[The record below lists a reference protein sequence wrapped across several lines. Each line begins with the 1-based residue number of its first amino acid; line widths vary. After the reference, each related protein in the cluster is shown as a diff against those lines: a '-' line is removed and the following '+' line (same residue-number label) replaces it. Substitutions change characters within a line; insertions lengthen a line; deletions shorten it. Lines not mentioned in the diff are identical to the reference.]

1 MTDYKKFLRP
11 YDIIVVYNPRSFLHR
26 LIFKTTGYKA
36 GHVALYLGRD
46 EIVQATST
54 GVKKRFTNN
63 YGGKLVHI
71 LRNKNGLIPEQGQ
84 MIDCY
89 VKESI
94 NKEYAFLQLVL
105 LWVKYTFRLS
115 HIPDVSK
122 KAMICSEF
130 VANCYINANIDLCA
144 KKKSHEVVPSDIFN
158 SPKLDHIFSGIIE

>member
-1 MTDYKKFLRP
+1 MIDYKTILQP
-11 YDIIVVYNPRSFLHR
+11 YDIIVVYNPRSLLHR
-26 LIFKTTGYKA
+26 LIYRITEYKA
-36 GHVALYLGRD
+36 GHVALYYGHE
-46 EIVQATST
+46 EIVQAQST
-54 GVKKRFTNN
+54 GIKLHGLNKYT
-63 YGGKLVHI
+63 GKLVYV
-71 LRNKNGLIPEQGQ
+71 LRYREKLIPAQGQ